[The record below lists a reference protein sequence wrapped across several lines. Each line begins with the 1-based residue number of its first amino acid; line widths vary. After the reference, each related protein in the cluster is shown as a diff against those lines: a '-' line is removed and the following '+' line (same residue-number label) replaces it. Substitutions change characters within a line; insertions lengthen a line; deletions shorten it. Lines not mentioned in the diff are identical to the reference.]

1 MKFEEQIR
9 KIEDRLTALEKERSG
24 LLTELKNL
32 RSQNGELTPK
42 TLLGRPTLMA
52 APDSNEEKA
61 ELFLTLFRG
70 RRSI

>member
-1 MKFEEQIR
+1 MKFEEQLR
-9 KIEDRLTALEKERSG
+9 KIEDRLTALEKERCE
-24 LLTELKNL
+24 LLTDLKIL
-32 RSQNGELTPK
+32 RSQNEELTPK
-42 TLLGRPTLMA
+42 TLLGEPTLMA